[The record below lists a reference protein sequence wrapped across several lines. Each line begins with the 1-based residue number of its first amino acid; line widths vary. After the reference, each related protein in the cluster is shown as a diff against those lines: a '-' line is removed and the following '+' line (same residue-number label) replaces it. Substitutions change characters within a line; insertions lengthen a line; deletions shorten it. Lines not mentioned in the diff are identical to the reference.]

1 MTLKKLGRYDL
12 IRLLGRGAM
21 GLVYEARD
29 PNLDRRVAIKTIKV
43 ENLSDEAAADYEVR
57 FRTEARSAARL
68 QHPNIVSV
76 YDSDRDID
84 IAYLVMEFIE
94 GEDLKHHLDKGELF
108 SLEQTLG
115 IMADLLS
122 ALSYAHKHNIVHR
135 DIKPANLLIQ
145 ASGRIKL
152 TDFGVARIQDSGDVT
167 RTQGT
172 IVGTL
177 KYMSPEQLQGR
188 PVDARADLFAAGVV
202 LYQLLTGK
210 RPFDGDSDF
219 AVIQQIAGHTP
230 TPPSLLNPKL
240 PSALD
245 AVLARVL
252 DKSRDV
258 RFATAQEFAN
268 ALVAA
273 SKQAIDPTV
282 VPLTSAPRGANSTW
296 TATMQAGESLLGTH
310 SGTGSGTALGTQS
323 GMQSGTLSGTSASS
337 IVTQEVELV
346 YWKDIKESADV
357 NDIRG
362 FLTKFPTGIY
372 ADLAHR
378 RLKQLGVTYLQP
390 VVASLQQGPPYK
402 PEALSPAPANVP
414 AVLQKVRLEPRQD
427 APQDDGTMLAP
438 HSLRSAIS
446 AAEIRTVPAE
456 VSPKLQETGAQDIEQ
471 TIKVAYRPDVPLQ
484 TLPDVIAGAFAAAA
498 AAASA
503 PALSPAPVI
512 DNALLNDLDATRAGP
527 LNDLA
532 SSSPSSPSSPSLPL
546 PQLPQQPQLPP
557 FSSLPMID
565 AGSASLGLEQKD
577 AAAAAQSDLLTAVEA
592 AANNAVQD
600 SMHVPM
606 HLPMHD
612 PMLDSGQLAAI
623 ETRSP
628 VVSMEAALAADNAAS
643 PDLAETA
650 AFLATNDIDHQ
661 ADSLEQ
667 TSNNGDAVRAQAAP
681 VASTL
686 SHVTSDAPPP
696 PPAPVIAAVSAAP
709 KRWLWALAGVIGLVA
724 AGVGV
729 SRWPSSG
736 GLNPATGLAGPG
748 LTASSSASAT
758 SVAPVALSTPTATV
772 SNTVS
777 AASALS
783 ASESLVIT
791 PSLAAATDTTPSMA
805 LSPNL
810 SGVISAALSASSPA
824 SAPLPLSAAS
834 KAARAAAVDAR
845 KTAALEKERDAQ
857 AKRAL
862 ARAAATEQTS
872 AVSSAPAAPVAAVA
886 ALPSL
891 DAACEGRVLLGRQS
905 CLSEQ
910 CAKPAYAKTAVCI
923 ERRAMDEQ
931 RRALQNGGN

>member
-43 ENLSDEAAADYEVR
+43 ENLSEEAAADYEVR

-282 VPLTSAPRGANSTW
+282 VPLTSAARGANSTW

-323 GMQSGTLSGTSASS
+323 GLQSGTLSGTSASS

-390 VVASLQQGPPYK
+390 FVASLQQGPTYK
-402 PEALSPAPANVP
+402 PEASPPATANVP
-414 AVLQKVRLEPRQD
+414 AVPQKVRLEPRQD
-427 APQDDGTMLAP
+427 APQDDGTMLASP
-438 HSLRSAIS
+438 SLRSAIS
-446 AAEIRTVPAE
+446 ADEIRTVPAE
-456 VSPKLQETGAQDIEQ
+456 VSPKVQETGTQDIEQ
-471 TIKVAYRPDVPLQ
+471 TIKVARRPDALTQ
-484 TLPDVIAGAFAAAA
+484 TLPDVIASAFAA

-503 PALSPAPVI
+503 PVLLPAPVT
-512 DNALLNDLDATRAGP
+512 DNALLNDLDTTRAGP

-532 SSSPSSPSSPSLPL
+532 SSSTSSPL
-546 PQLPQQPQLPP
+546 PQIFQLPQLPP

-565 AGSASLGLEQKD
+565 AGSASPGLEQKD
-577 AAAAAQSDLLTAVEA
+577 AAAAAISDLLTEAEA

-606 HLPMHD
+606 YVPMHD
-612 PMLDSGQLAAI
+612 PMLDSGHLAAI

-628 VVSMEAALAADNAAS
+628 VGSVEAALAADNAAS

-650 AFLATNDIDHQ
+650 AFLATNEIDHQ

-667 TSNNGDAVRAQAAP
+667 TPNNGDAVRAQAAP
-681 VASTL
+681 VASAL

-696 PPAPVIAAVSAAP
+696 PPAPVTAAVSAAP

-729 SRWPSSG
+729 SRWPGSG

-748 LTASSSASAT
+748 LTASASAT
-758 SVAPVALSTPTATV
+758 SVAPVEPVALNTPTATV

-791 PSLAAATDTTPSMA
+791 PSLSAATGTTPSQA
-805 LSPNL
+805 LSPSL

-862 ARAAATEQTS
+862 ARTAATEQTS

-891 DAACEGRVLLGRQS
+891 DAACEGRVFLGRQS

-910 CAKPAYAKTAVCI
+910 CAKPAYAKSAVCI

>member
-29 PNLDRRVAIKTIKV
+29 PNLDRRVAIKTIKI

-94 GEDLKHHLDKGELF
+94 GEDLKIHLDKGELF

-240 PSALD
+240 PPALD

-258 RFATAQEFAN
+258 RFANAQEFAN

-273 SKQAIDPTV
+273 SKQAMDPTV
-282 VPLTSAPRGANSTW
+282 VPLTSAARGANSTW

-323 GMQSGTLSGTSASS
+323 GMQSGTFSGTSASS

-346 YWKDIKESADV
+346 YWTDIKESADV

-390 VVASLQQGPPYK
+390 VVASLQQGPSYK
-402 PEALSPAPANVP
+402 PEASPLAPANVP
-414 AVLQKVRLEPRQD
+414 AVLQKVRLEPQQD
-427 APQDDGTMLAP
+427 APQDDGTMLASP
-438 HSLRSAIS
+438 SLRSAIS

-456 VSPKLQETGAQDIEQ
+456 VSPKVQETGAQDIEQ
-471 TIKVAYRPDVPLQ
+471 TIKVARRPDAPTQ
-484 TLPDVIAGAFAAAA
+484 TLTDVIAGAFAAAA
-498 AAASA
+498 ASA
-503 PALSPAPVI
+503 PVLFPAPVT
-512 DNALLNDLDATRAGP
+512 DNALLNDLDATRAGSP
-527 LNDLA
+527 NDLA
-532 SSSPSSPSSPSLPL
+532 FLSPSSPL
-546 PQLPQQPQLPP
+546 PQLPQLPQLSQLPP
-557 FSSLPMID
+557 FSSLPLID
-565 AGSASLGLEQKD
+565 AGSASPGLEQKD
-577 AAAAAQSDLLTAVEA
+577 AAAAAQSDLLTEVEA

-600 SMHVPM
+600 PMHVPM
-606 HLPMHD
+606 HVPMHD
-612 PMLDSGQLAAI
+612 PMLDSKQLAAI

-628 VVSMEAALAADNAAS
+628 VGSVEAALAADNAAS
-643 PDLAETA
+643 PDFAETA
-650 AFLATNDIDHQ
+650 AVLATNDIDHQ

-667 TSNNGDAVRAQAAP
+667 TPNNGNAVRAVAAP
-681 VASTL
+681 VASAL
-686 SHVTSDAPPP
+686 SHVISDAPPP
-696 PPAPVIAAVSAAP
+696 PPAPVTAAVSAAP

-729 SRWPSSG
+729 SQWPGSG
-736 GLNPATGLAGPG
+736 GFNPATDHAGPG
-748 LTASSSASAT
+748 VTAST
-758 SVAPVALSTPTATV
+758 SVAPVAPVALNTPTATV

-791 PSLAAATDTTPSMA
+791 PSLAAATGTTPSLA
-805 LSPNL
+805 LSPSL
-810 SGVISAALSASSPA
+810 TGVISAALLASSPA

-834 KAARAAAVDAR
+834 KAARAAAIDAR

-891 DAACEGRVLLGRQS
+891 DAACEGRVFLGRQS

-910 CAKPAYAKTAVCI
+910 CAKPAYAKSAVCI